1 MLDVPSMRVVTFGQS
16 FHRVDRTP
24 VAEAVYDLLEPGEA
38 IVLITHDIAAGLA
51 PTGTG
56 DPSIPDN
63 EVRGLITSY
72 LRSGSAV
79 G

>member
-56 DPSIPDN
+56 DRQSPTT
-63 EVRGLITSY
+63 RCG
-72 LRSGSAV
+72 G
-79 G
+79 